1 MQPRWKIDALIASG
15 LLALG
20 VFAIGSL
27 MTGARYLEVA
37 LPGGLPLGNALT
49 ALGLCA
55 IAGSGVVIAR
65 RGIVRRVAL
74 VTLVVAVAWLPVSIA
89 MAGNLALVFS
99 HGRGDT
105 WIAWSA
111 GAAILSL
118 ASPVVALAQRLVL
131 DVLPR
136 LARASSKGR

>member
-27 MTGARYLEVA
+27 VTGAPYLETA
-37 LPGGLPLGNALT
+37 LPGGLPLGNAIT

-55 IAGSGVVIAR
+55 IAGSGAVIAR
-65 RGIVRRVAL
+65 RGVVRRIALATLIVAM
-74 VTLVVAVAWLPVSIA
+74 AWLPVSIA

-99 HGRGDT
+99 HGHGDA

-111 GAAILSL
+111 GAVILSL
-118 ASPVVALAQRLVL
+118 VSPVVALAQRLVL

-136 LARASSKGR
+136 LSRGR